1 MILIICAWIY
11 YFLLSLSL
19 GAGLL
24 KILGRISGCSLN
36 AQFSVIY
43 KFWFGFVF
51 LIGILQVISLFLPL
65 SNIAFII
72 VSLLALLIFLLNFK
86 SASSGLALIYRQ
98 CLTLKGFISFGV
110 IMFLLLVVSYS
121 ANKDITHPD
130 TFLYH
135 FNAVKWAKDYPVV
148 PGLVNLHNRLGF
160 NSSFFLFAAFTEVGL
175 YENHSAHIA
184 LSFLMVACLVH
195 WFLVIANPR
204 ELMAKRI
211 FCMMTVVFLLYHIFY
226 RMDIA
231 SLSTDYPTA
240 VLTLV
245 FCLILL
251 DRIDHKIL
259 LLLPVSAAIFSFK
272 LSGML
277 AVGLSVTMLAGYLFL
292 AKYGYKDL
300 PAKKAHMRTLIA
312 SFALLC
318 FIICGF
324 VIRNVVIS
332 GWLLYPFPIGNL
344 HLPWSVSRPYVL
356 DMIDVINSYP
366 KLPEGA
372 SAELIRDHNFY
383 FWFVPWFNNFKQ
395 STESLLLTCSVLL
408 LFWSVFQVS
417 SVGRFI
423 YARLNVFL
431 LILFAVASI
440 FFWFFSAPGLR
451 FGSIYFYILFAGAVV
466 LLYEGSAYKH
476 LLKVFIFMVFIY
488 QVAREIPGFYTVA
501 GARLF
506 VFPYTKPEKLN
517 RVVASPRGENPPLYI
532 YMPAE
537 GNKCGNSPLPCTP
550 YAGGLLHSHQLIR
563 QRVPGD
569 ISKGFLP
576 PIHQT
581 K

>member
-11 YFLLSLSL
+11 YFLLSISL

-24 KILGRISGCSLN
+24 KFLSSISGNSLN
-36 AQFSVIY
+36 AQFSVFY

-51 LIGILQVISLFLPL
+51 LIGLLQLISLFLPL
-65 SNIAFII
+65 STTAFII
-72 VSLLALLIFLLNFK
+72 VALLGVLSALVNFK
-86 SASSGLALIYRQ
+86 SFVNSIAIIYQR
-98 CLTLKGFISFGV
+98 CFTLKGFIALAV
-110 IMFLLLVVSYS
+110 VMLILLVVAYS
-121 ANKDITHPD
+121 ANKYVTHPD

-160 NSSFFLFAAFTEVGL
+160 NSSFFLFAAFTEVGV
-175 YENHSAHIA
+175 YQGHSAHVA
-184 LSFLMVACLVH
+184 LSFLMVACLIH

-245 FCLILL
+245 FCLVLL

-259 LLLPVSAAIFSFK
+259 LLLPLSAAIFSFK
-272 LSGML
+272 FSGMV
-277 AVGLSVTMLAGYLFL
+277 AIGISVAMLAGYFLL
-292 AKYGYKDL
+292 AKNGYREL
-300 PAKKAHMRTLIA
+300 PTGKAQMRVLTA
-312 SFALLC
+312 SLALLC
-318 FIICGF
+318 FIVCGF
-324 VIRNVVIS
+324 VVRNIIIS
-332 GWLLYPFPIGNL
+332 GWLLYPFPVGNL
-344 HLPWSVSRPYVL
+344 HLPWSVSKPYVQ

-366 KLPEGA
+366 KLPDGA
-372 SAELIRDHNFY
+372 SAETIRNNGFFY
-383 FWFVPWFNNFKQ
+383 WFVPWFNNFKQ
-395 STESLLLTCSVLL
+395 SAESLLLTCSVLL
-408 LFWSVFQVS
+408 LFWSVIQTS
-417 SVGRFI
+417 SFGKFI
-423 YARLNVFL
+423 YARLNILL
-431 LILFAVASI
+431 LILFAAASLLL
-440 FFWFFSAPGLR
+440 WFSSAPGLR
-451 FGSIYFYILFAGAVV
+451 FGSIYFYILFAGSVV
-466 LLYEGSAYKH
+466 LLYEGSAFKRI
-476 LLKVFIFMVFIY
+476 LKPFIFMVFIY
-488 QVAREIPGFYTVA
+488 QVAHEIPGFYMA
-501 GARLF
+501 EAPHLF
-506 VFPYTKPEKLN
+506 TFPYTQPAKLN
-517 RVVASPRGENPPLYI
+517 RVVASPAGEDPPLYI

-537 GNKCGNSPLPCTP
+537 GNKCGDSPLPCTP

-569 ISKGFLP
+569 LSKGFLP